1 MLKQSFCSICTKVLG
16 GRIILHC
23 SPFIAHLPQQQ
34 QLRSFLELRPHPRFN
49 IPHKKREGS
58 AEARRQFFSTA
69 SSALSTFSDLRHS
82 GICELCSSRG
92 HGDEEADEEEEVQDF
107 YGGKEE
113 EARTSGAEKALSGGN
128 ISKPPNQGSKYKHLV
143 FILFSLQVQFRFC
156 PVGALKVN
164 SFDFAW

>member
-1 MLKQSFCSICTKVLG
+1 MYCVAV
-16 GRIILHC
+16 GR
-23 SPFIAHLPQQQ
+23 
-34 QLRSFLELRPHPRFN
+34 
-49 IPHKKREGS
+49 
-58 AEARRQFFSTA
+58 
-69 SSALSTFSDLRHS
+69 
-82 GICELCSSRG
+82 

-107 YGGKEE
+107 YGRKEE